1 MQYSLCVSSLTRNPQ
16 YPQGVP
22 VSDQSS
28 VDEHFGGSNLAH
40 RVPLLSMDRR
50 KSIQPQ
56 TGYEPNLS
64 RRHRNCG
71 STRTPRVEP
80 GAREESG
87 DALVFPKQLLHL
99 LNFIPSTYITYS
111 KKYTFILNASK
122 TPTAYTIVWTCHTIY
137 IAPLW
142 TCPSP
147 TCYTEAEKY
156 SGWHRRPRR
165 GSRILPKPCV
175 GTLLVHRVNTGAR
188 WTCVCYKAWALGES
202 SQGKSV
208 LRAWEEEKQRLLQQ
222 RAGLIAPLK
231 MRGIT

>member
-1 MQYSLCVSSLTRNPQ
+1 MQYLLCVSSLARNPQ

-80 GAREESG
+80 GAWAESG
-87 DALVFPKQLLHL
+87 DFPVFPKQLLHL
-99 LNFIPSTYITYS
+99 LNFTPSICITYS

-122 TPTAYTIVWTCHTIY
+122 TPTAYTYCLNLPHH
-137 IAPLW
+137 LH
-142 TCPSP
+142 SP
-147 TCYTEAEKY
+147 TMDLSITHVLHRGWKIQWMAQKAKKGEQNFTQTLCGHTACTQGEHGCQVDMRVLQGMS
-156 SGWHRRPRR
+156 SGRVKSGKICAPGMRRRKI
-165 GSRILPKPCV
+165 GF
-175 GTLLVHRVNTGAR
+175 
-188 WTCVCYKAWALGES
+188 S
-202 SQGKSV
+202 SSE
-208 LRAWEEEKQRLLQQ
+208 LDW
-222 RAGLIAPLK
+222 
-231 MRGIT
+231 